1 MLLGTLIGELRD
13 EDSAAAALAAL
24 GDIVLAAEIDAA
36 RVAHDESPG
45 EYVSGAVQ
53 RFARLA
59 SDEDWLALMNAIER
73 AEDPGRAVLAR
84 MLRWAL
90 ARDAAEAAHAARE
103 HGEGGTCGCGGGGSC
118 HAPA

>member
-90 ARDAAEAAHAARE
+90 ARDAAEAAHAAGE